1 MANRFNNPVPQYLDN
16 SGNVLA
22 GGKLYLYESASN
34 TFKTLFNASNK
45 QTQIANPV
53 VFDASGRTPEIFFE
67 GTARA
72 ILTNSD
78 DVQIWDRDPVNSE
91 NLQVNLSLW
100 SAAIAYEEFD
110 FVRGSDGNYYQSKT
124 NDNLNNDPTISPN
137 NDPNWE
143 QIFFNE
149 VWNNQTNYSEDDLV
163 WDDAIQ
169 YRSLIN
175 GNIGN
180 EPSTSTSQW
189 ELTVPPPPAPPE
201 LKNSD
206 WEAVQTSDF
215 NLVKGNKY
223 PIDAS
228 AGAVDATL
236 PGTLEVG
243 DPFVVRNNS
252 NSTNTVRV
260 VNAGHTIRG
269 RESTATASDNIVIE
283 AGTTRA
289 LIAVTTTV
297 LEIY

>member
-34 TFKTLFNASNK
+34 TLKTLFNASNK

-100 SAAIAYEEFD
+100 SAAIAYEQFD

-143 QIFFNE
+143 QIFFND
-149 VWNNQTNYSEDDLV
+149 VWNNQTTYPERALV
-163 WDDAIQ
+163 WENEVQ
-169 YRSLIN
+169 YRSRA
-175 GNIGN
+175 
-180 EPSTSTSQW
+180 PSNRANQPSASPTQW
-189 ELTVPPPPAPPE
+189 ELTVPG

-206 WEAVQTSDF
+206 WEAVQTSSF
-215 NLVKGNKY
+215 TLVKGNKY

-236 PGTLEVG
+236 PATLEVG
-243 DPFVVRNNS
+243 DPFVIRNNS

-260 VNAGHTIRG
+260 VNAGYAIRG
-269 RESTATASDNIVIE
+269 RQSTATSSDNIVIE

-289 LIAVTTTV
+289 LIAVTSTV

>member
-100 SAAIAYEEFD
+100 SAAIAYEQFD

-149 VWNNQTNYSEDDLV
+149 VWNNQTNYSVDDLV

-169 YRSLIN
+169 YRSLVD

-189 ELTVPPPPAPPE
+189 ELTVPPPPE

-206 WEAVQTSDF
+206 WESVQTSSF
-215 NLVKGNKY
+215 TLVKGNKY

-260 VNAGHTIRG
+260 VNAGYTIRG

-289 LIAVTTTV
+289 LIAVTATV

>member
-149 VWNNQTNYSEDDLV
+149 VWNNQTNYSADDLV

-169 YRSLIN
+169 YRSLVD

-206 WEAVQTSDF
+206 WEAVQTSSF
-215 NLVKGNKY
+215 TLVKGNKY

-243 DPFVVRNNS
+243 DPFVIRNNS

-260 VNAGHTIRG
+260 VNAGYTIRG

>member
-100 SAAIAYEEFD
+100 SAAIAYEQFD

-149 VWNNQTNYSEDDLV
+149 VWNNQTNYSADDLV

-169 YRSLIN
+169 YRSLVD

-189 ELTVPPPPAPPE
+189 ELTVPPPPE

-206 WEAVQTSDF
+206 WEAVQTSSF
-215 NLVKGNKY
+215 TLVKGNKY

-260 VNAGHTIRG
+260 VNAGYTIRG

>member
-22 GGKLYLYESASN
+22 GGKLYLYESGSN
-34 TFKTLFNASNK
+34 TLKPLFNASNK
-45 QTQIANPV
+45 QTPIANPV
-53 VFDASGRTPEIFFE
+53 VFDASGRTPEIFFD

-72 ILTNSD
+72 ILTNSN
-78 DVQIWDRDPVNSE
+78 DVQIWDRDPVNAE
-91 NLQVNLSLW
+91 ALQVNLSLW
-100 SAAIAYEEFD
+100 SAAIDYEEFD

-124 NDNLNNDPTISPN
+124 NNNLNNDPTISPN

-149 VWNNQTNYSEDDLV
+149 VWNNQTSYAVNDLV
-163 WDDAIQ
+163 WESSVQ
-169 YRSLIN
+169 YRSLVD

-180 EPSTSTSQW
+180 QPSTNPSQW
-189 ELTVPPPPAPPE
+189 ELTVPAAPE
-201 LKNSD
+201 IKNSD
-206 WEAVQTSDF
+206 WEAVQTSNF

-228 AGAVDATL
+228 SGAVDATL

-252 NSTNTVRV
+252 NSTNVVRV
-260 VNAGHTIRG
+260 VNAGYTIRG
-269 RESTATASDNIVIE
+269 RQSTATASDNIVIE
-283 AGTTRA
+283 AGRTRA
-289 LIAVTTTV
+289 LIAISTAT
-297 LEIY
+297 LEIF

>member
-124 NDNLNNDPTISPN
+124 NDSLNNDPTISPN

-149 VWNNQTNYSEDDLV
+149 VWNNQTNYSTDDLV

-169 YRSLIN
+169 YRSLVD

-189 ELTVPPPPAPPE
+189 ELTVPPPPE

-206 WEAVQTSDF
+206 WEAVQTSNF
-215 NLVKGNKY
+215 TLVKGNKY
-223 PIDAS
+223 LIDAS

-243 DPFVVRNNS
+243 DPFVIRNNS
-252 NSTNTVRV
+252 NSTNVVRV
-260 VNAGHTIRG
+260 VNAGYTIRG

-283 AGTTRA
+283 AGTTRE
-289 LIAVTTTV
+289 LIAVTATV

>member
-72 ILTNSD
+72 ILTDKD

-100 SAAIAYEEFD
+100 SAAIAYEQFD

-143 QIFFNE
+143 QIFFND
-149 VWNNQTNYSEDDLV
+149 VWNNQTNYSADDLV
-163 WDDAIQ
+163 WNDAIQ
-169 YRSLIN
+169 YRSLVD

-189 ELTVPPPPAPPE
+189 ELTVPPPPE
-201 LKNSD
+201 LKNSN
-206 WEAVQTSDF
+206 WEAVQTSNF
-215 NLVKGNKY
+215 TLVKGNKY

-236 PGTLEVG
+236 PGALEVG
-243 DPFVVRNNS
+243 DTFIVHNNTDS
-252 NSTNTVRV
+252 INTVRIT
-260 VNAGHTIRG
+260 NPGYTIRG
-269 RESTATASDNIVIE
+269 PKGNATTSDNIVIAPGQTASLAVVE
-283 AGTTRA
+283 A
-289 LIAVTTTV
+289 LV
-297 LEIY
+297 LEIV